1 MTEMVGR
8 YFSFYEATRSDAS
21 ERLGVDNHPSTLQL
35 ANIRHAAHRLDMVR
49 EYVGAPII
57 VSSWFRSPAVNRA
70 VGGADS
76 SAHMSGFAIDCRTN
90 NMTALELCKA
100 AVDCLRWRGVGYDQI
115 IHEFGNWM
123 HISFDPRGRGETL
136 TIFEQQ
142 RYARGLLTRQEYA

>member
-1 MTEMVGR
+1 MEMVGR
-8 YFSFYEATRSDAS
+8 YFSLYEATRSDAS

-35 ANIRHAAHRLDMVR
+35 ANIRHAAHRLDLVR

-90 NMTALELCKA
+90 TMSALQLCRA
-100 AVDCLRWRGVGYDQI
+100 AVDCLRIHGFGFDQI
-115 IHEFGNWM
+115 IHEYGNWM
-123 HISFDPRGRGETL
+123 HISFDPRAREELL
-136 TIFEQQ
+136 TIFETSKGY
-142 RYARGLLTRQEYA
+142 RRGLLTRQEYS